1 MKIWKKELRD
11 SDNRMV
17 SFKIHLIGIL
27 EGENREHKGKTIIG
41 HIMANNFS
49 EWINEMNS
57 QVENK
62 HGVSRRIN

>member
-1 MKIWKKELRD
+1 
-11 SDNRMV
+11 MV

-62 HGVSRRIN
+62 HGVSRRINW